1 MTRIIRVICG
11 ASETSPLV
19 LSCVIMSDLPSIND
33 LLKKSGVAPSDGG
46 VLSVAPKEEKEKF
59 FERMEEIKIDDL
71 EKQAKA
77 KASSSGLSYISLVGF
92 PISADALALVPKVQ
106 AEKLKALA
114 FLWAG
119 DEVRMAAVNPELAEI
134 KELLFQ
140 IEEKA
145 HAKGAIYLISE
156 HSFDSAF
163 KLYKMIPE
171 KREMVKGVKITEEEL
186 LKYQEGIKDFRDLN
200 EKIQKADITDIV
212 SMMVASAFK
221 AEASDIHIEAE
232 EKEIAIRFRLDGVLN
247 NIATLPKDLWKQII
261 SRVKL
266 LSGLK
271 INITDKPQDGRFT
284 IFLTNDKIDV
294 RVSTIPTGFGESIVM
309 RLLRSAT
316 VGLEFEDLGLRGD
329 AFEELKQQIGRPN
342 GMIMTTGPTGSGKTT
357 TLYAILKKLSTPE
370 VKIITLEDPI
380 EYKLAGINQS
390 QIDSSRGYSFA
401 AGLRSILRQD
411 PDVIMVGEIR
421 DLETAETA
429 IQAALT
435 GHLVIS
441 TIHTN
446 DASGAIPRFLSMGVK
461 PFLLSPA
468 LNAVIG
474 QRLVRKICKECK
486 EEVKLDDEIL
496 GKVKK
501 LLNDL
506 PEKVKKTVNLEN
518 LKFYQGKGCEKCNGI
533 GYKGRIGIYEIL
545 IMNKEIEQVILGNQ
559 VSEYTMR
566 EIAAKNGMVTMV
578 QDGLLKAI
586 DGITSVE
593 EVFEAAE

>member
-1 MTRIIRVICG
+1 
-11 ASETSPLV
+11 V
-19 LSCVIMSDLPSIND
+19 LGILIYFVMSDFPSIKD
-33 LLKKSGVAPSDGG
+33 LLKKSKGVSADDGG
-46 VLSVAPKEEKEKF
+46 APLIAPEEKKEKF
-59 FERMEEIKIDDL
+59 SERMEEIRKESL
-71 EKQAKA
+71 EKEAQNKA
-77 KASSSGLSYISLVGF
+77 ASLGISYINLVAF
-92 PISADALALVPKVQ
+92 PISADSLSLIPKAE
-106 AEKLKALA
+106 AEKLKAIC
-114 FLWAG
+114 FLWSG
-119 DEVRMAAVNPELAEI
+119 DEVRVAAVNPEAAEI
-134 KELLFQ
+134 KELLYQ
-140 IEEKA
+140 IEEKT
-145 HAKGAIYLISE
+145 HAKGAIYLTSE
-156 HSFDSAF
+156 NSFLSAL

-171 KREMVKGVKITEEEL
+171 KREVVKGVKITEEEL
-186 LKYQEGIKDFRDLN
+186 LKYQREIKDFKDLN
-200 EKIQKADITDIV
+200 DKIQKASVTDIV
-212 SMMVASAFK
+212 SMVIASAFG

-232 EKEIAIRFRLDGVLN
+232 EKEIAIRFRLDGVLHD
-247 NIATLPKDLWKQII
+247 IAVLPKDLWKQII

-294 RVSTIPTGFGESIVM
+294 RVSTIPTGFGESVVM

-316 VGLEFEDLGLRGD
+316 VGLEFDDLGLRGD
-329 AFEELKQQIGRPN
+329 AYEELSRQIKRPN

-380 EYKLAGINQS
+380 EYELEGINQS
-390 QIDSSRGYSFA
+390 QVDISRGYTFA

-446 DASGAIPRFLSMGVK
+446 DAAGAIPRFLSMGVK

-468 LNAVIG
+468 LDAIIG

-486 EEVKLDDEIL
+486 EEAKLSDETL
-496 GKVKK
+496 EKVKK

-506 PEKVKKTVNLEN
+506 PEKIKKPVDLKKM
-518 LKFYQGKGCEKCNGI
+518 KFYRGKGCPKCNGI

-545 IMNKEIEQVILGNQ
+545 IMNKEIEQVILTSQ

-566 EIAAKNGMVTMV
+566 DIAKKNGMVTMA

-593 EVFEAAE
+593 EVFSVAE